1 MAANDSAASTS
12 QTVVRR
18 LAIPPR
24 EKSWS
29 IVANPVVLT

>member
-1 MAANDSAASTS
+1 
-12 QTVVRR
+12 VVRR

-29 IVANPVVLT
+29 ITGKPVLLTYPLAIES